1 MKKYINNAD
10 LEKNKKF
17 EELNTLLEN
26 KLPLFCMDYFTGI
39 AMRTSILTQ
48 LNYARDLIIFFN
60 FLVTKI
66 NYFYGKSA
74 IEIQLDDLNALE
86 SKDIEYFLRYL
97 SYYSSNNSIRING
110 EKGKARKLS
119 AIKSMLSY
127 FYKNS
132 RIQENVGIKVST
144 PKIHDKPIIRLDEDE
159 VENIL
164 KVTESVE
171 KFSTSFQNKY
181 NIRNIKRDYAII
193 TLLLGTGIRVS
204 ECVNLNLNDIDLK
217 NNAFKVTRK
226 GGNLVL
232 LYFSDEIKASIIDY
246 LPERENRLLKC
257 DKINEEPALFLSLQ
271 NKRITARAVEN
282 LVKKYSEIVNPLKII
297 SPHKLRSTYGT
308 ALYKK
313 TKDIYVVAEVLGHK
327 DVNTTKKHYAAISED
342 IKREASKQVTLRS
355 PKNLNEK

>member
-1 MKKYINNAD
+1 MKKIINNAD
-10 LEKNKKF
+10 IEKTKKF
-17 EELNTLLEN
+17 NELNILIEN

-48 LNYARDLIIFFN
+48 INYARDLIIFFN

-66 NYFYGKSA
+66 NYFYGKSVID
-74 IEIQLDDLNALE
+74 IELDDLNALE

-97 SYYSSNNSIRING
+97 SYYSNSILIRSNG
-110 EKGKARKLS
+110 ERGKARKLS

-127 FYKNS
+127 FYKNN

-144 PKIHDKPIIRLDEDE
+144 PKIHDKPIIRLDEEE

-164 KVTESVE
+164 KVTESYD
-171 KFSTSFQNKY
+171 KFSSSFQNKY
-181 NIRNIKRDYAII
+181 NMNNIKRDYAIF

-204 ECVNLNLNDIDLK
+204 ECVNLNINDLDLK

-226 GGNLVL
+226 GGNIVL
-232 LYFSDEIKASIIDY
+232 LYFSDEVKASIIDY
-246 LPERENRLLKC
+246 LPERELRLLKC
-257 DKINEEPALFLSLQ
+257 DKYNEEPALFLSLQ
-271 NKRITARAVEN
+271 NKRISTRAVEN
-282 LVKKYSEIVNPLKII
+282 LVNKYSEIVNPLKII

-342 IKREASKQVTLRS
+342 IKKEASKQVILRS
-355 PKNLNEK
+355 KGKINEK